1 MAHVLPSIRG
11 MTNVAING
19 LGRIGRATLKIVL
32 DTPGLTLVAANDVA
46 AAGSVEYLLKYDT
59 VYGRYEKP
67 VQATDDGHLEIGDH
81 RLRLLREKDPARLPW
96 RAMHVDVVFECTGAF
111 TRRKDLEAHLHA
123 GAGYVILSAP
133 AKGEGV
139 ETIVHGVNTPQGTSA
154 IISCASCTTNCIT
167 PVMEIL
173 GRRIGVKKAIM
184 TTVHAYTAS
193 QAIVDM
199 ARNRLR
205 RGRAG
210 GANLVPTSTGAAAAT
225 ARALPEFRG
234 RFDGVAVRVPVPVG
248 SLADIVCVTARPTTV
263 DEVNGLFKE
272 EAASDRY
279 RGILGVTADPV
290 VSSDIIKDPRAAVV
304 DLGMT
309 QVVDRDLLKVMSW
322 YDNEWGY
329 SSQLVREAL
338 RISAT
343 MNRQG
348 AAGAA

>member
-1 MAHVLPSIRG
+1 

-19 LGRIGRATLKIVL
+19 LGRIGRATLKIVME
-32 DTPGLTLVAANDVA
+32 TPDLNLVAANDIGPA
-46 AAGSVEYLLKYDT
+46 DSVEYLLKYDT
-59 VYGRYEKP
+59 VYGRYEHP
-67 VQATDDGHLEIGDH
+67 VAATEDGHLKIGNH
-81 RLRLLREKDPARLPW
+81 RLRLLRQKDPSQLPW
-96 RAMHVDVVFECTGAF
+96 KSLNVNVVFECTGAF
-111 TRRKDLEAHLHA
+111 TRREDLDAHIRA

-133 AKGEGV
+133 AKGDGV
-139 ETIVHGVNTPQGTSA
+139 ETIVHGVNTPQGNSA

-167 PVMEIL
+167 PVMEVV

-193 QAIVDM
+193 QAIVDT
-199 ARNRLR
+199 AHSRPR

-225 ARALPEFRG
+225 ARALPEYRG
-234 RFDGVAVRVPVPVG
+234 KFDGVAVRAPVPVG

-263 DEVNGLFKE
+263 DEVNRLFVE
-272 EAASDRY
+272 EAESDRY
-279 RGILGVTADPV
+279 RGVLGVTSDPL
-290 VSSDIIKDPRAAVV
+290 VSSDIIKDPRASVV

-309 QVVDRDLLKVMSW
+309 QVVDGDMLKVMSW

-338 RISAT
+338 RIGRTRDCQSAA
-343 MNRQG
+343 REP
-348 AAGAA
+348 